1 MEATIRSELSL
12 ESLQREKPQSINM
25 RGGKNTKEEV
35 KETKHDNNTVNNTA
49 RYQSFLD
56 CRTRK
61 ETVGSG

>member
-1 MEATIRSELSL
+1 
-12 ESLQREKPQSINM
+12 M